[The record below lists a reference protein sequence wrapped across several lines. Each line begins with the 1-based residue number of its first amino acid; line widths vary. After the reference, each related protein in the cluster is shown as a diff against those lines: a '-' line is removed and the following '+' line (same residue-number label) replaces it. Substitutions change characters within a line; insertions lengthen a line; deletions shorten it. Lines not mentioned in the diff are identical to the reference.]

1 MSTHNRKSLLRALTI
16 IGLVVF
22 AGTPLSA
29 QKPELEF
36 EGGHLETIH
45 ALAIS
50 PDDRYLA
57 SAGADRRVIL
67 WDLIAGKQLYSLKGH
82 SGWIFSLA
90 FSPDGNL
97 LASGSSDGIVKLWS
111 VAEGKEKYEITLP
124 YGHTFIAFSPDGST
138 LAIACVDN
146 LIRLWDVATKQV
158 KGEMSG
164 HTSPVSKVAFVDE
177 RHLVSSATNGVI
189 RLWDLS
195 TAQSEI
201 VTRQRGGFST
211 FAYSNGLVA
220 LASRESISILELG
233 TKKLKR
239 TIPQK
244 GLLALN
250 AITFISTKE
259 LAFVNDGTTI
269 IWDLEVGKQSGQY
282 ENPGGPGGSG
292 SYAVT
297 VSQNR
302 ARLAFSDSDGIN
314 LVDLATRQIK
324 QLEGGF
330 SSVTG
335 LILSP
340 NGKALFA
347 ALGGELGTWGDKVS
361 LTSSETYTMMA
372 GVLSK
377 DNVFVSSA
385 NVIAHVRRNNDGSAD
400 SKVTLFNII
409 EEKPIQYLRHY
420 KPLQAIDVNPKT
432 SLLATSSEDG
442 TVKIWDVKKRFP
454 IKTLK
459 ANADLLSYSPDGK
472 LLATVERDEIKLWN
486 VKTWLPRVIPRR
498 GSIRHILF
506 STNSEVLAALIWGD
520 PRTLDLWDV
529 STGKYLRSLVAD
541 STAQESKR
549 DSLQRI
555 TKTFSDIV
563 SYKTA
568 PGPMAFSDDGELIAC
583 EGRDSSTGSYYIK
596 VWKVHTGEELHRV
609 TGHYSSIRS
618 LAFSPNGKVMV
629 SGSWDNTIKF
639 WNPRTGEELATLIPL
654 SAKDWVIFT
663 PDGRFDTNTSLDDVK
678 RLHWVMPGDALNIL
692 PLDIFMRD
700 YYEPKLLERILAGA
714 PLRPVRDISTLNRTQ
729 PEVVI
734 KEVKPDGPGTAQ
746 VTVEVTNVTSQKQVD
761 GNGQA
766 RQSGVFDVRLFR
778 DGQMV
783 ANSTNESALETYVAA
798 ASELNQSSGFN
809 ESELRLW
816 REAHQLRLENG
827 RRTLIFPQIKLP
839 QNEKIAE
846 IEFSAYAFNNDR
858 VKSNTARQMYR
869 VPATPQR
876 PKPRAY
882 VVTVGVNLHE
892 NPDFNLL
899 FAASDAR
906 LMHQTLSSRL
916 TATRQYAEVV
926 PVSLISDSSPDANGT
941 TKTQTEATKS
951 NIRAVLRLLTDG
963 GPVPQELR
971 TIQNVDKIKAVTPN
985 DLVLILFA
993 GHGFTGTNGL
1003 FYLVPYDTGSGRG
1016 RGITSQLQQHSI
1028 SADELSLWLRK
1039 LDAGRV
1045 AFIVDA
1051 CHSAGAVESS
1061 DFKPGPMGSRG
1072 LGQLAYDKGMLILAA
1087 TQVDRVAY
1095 EGTRL
1100 RQGFLTYALVRQGL
1114 EESKADFDPA
1124 DGTITLREWLNYGVA
1139 GVPHLFDSIVAGK
1152 ALPFRDVS
1160 VDEASQIRTDQQQPS
1175 LFDFARRGVDVTI
1188 VDSGSNR

>member
-1 MSTHNRKSLLRALTI
+1 MSTHTRNCLLRALTI

-22 AGTPLSA
+22 VGTPLSA

-36 EGGHLETIH
+36 EGGHNETIY

-50 PDDRYLA
+50 PNDKYLA
-57 SAGADRRVIL
+57 SAGAERRVIV
-67 WDLIAGKQLYSLKGH
+67 WDLVAAKQLYSLKAH
-82 SGWIFSLA
+82 SEWIFTLA
-90 FSPDGNL
+90 FSPDSQL

-111 VAEGKEKYEITLP
+111 VAEGKQIREISLP
-124 YGHTFIAFSPDGST
+124 YGHTFVAFSPEGKT
-138 LAIACVDN
+138 LAIACTDN
-146 LIRLWDVATKQV
+146 LIRLWDVPARKM
-158 KGEMSG
+158 KGELSG
-164 HTSPVSKVAFVDE
+164 HTSTVSKIVFVDE
-177 RHLVSSATNGVI
+177 KHLLSSDVDGVI
-189 RLWDLS
+189 RLWDLT

-201 VTRQRGGFST
+201 VTRQRGGFRT
-211 FAYSNGLVA
+211 FTYSNGLI
-220 LASRESISILELG
+220 ASASSESISIFELV
-233 TKKLKR
+233 TKKPKR
-239 TIPQK
+239 TIPVT
-244 GLLALN
+244 GSIELN
-250 AITFISTKE
+250 AITFTSKKE
-259 LAFVNDGTTI
+259 LAYVDSGVTTV
-269 IWDLEVGKQSGQY
+269 WDIEEGKQTGQY
-282 ENPGGPGGSG
+282 KNPGGPGDSG

-302 ARLAFSDSDGIN
+302 ARLVFSDSDNIN
-314 LVDLATRQIK
+314 LVDLSTKKIK
-324 QLEGGF
+324 QIEGGF
-330 SSVTG
+330 RSVTG
-335 LILSP
+335 VILSP
-340 NGKALFA
+340 NGKALAA
-347 ALGGELGTWGDKVS
+347 ALGLELGIWGDRTN
-361 LTSSETYTMMA
+361 LTEQEASSMAA

-385 NVIAHVRRNNDGSAD
+385 NVIAHVRRKNDGSAD
-400 SKVTLFNII
+400 SKITLIDVAQQQ
-409 EEKPIQYLRHY
+409 PDRYLRHNN
-420 KPLQAIDVNPKT
+420 LIQAIDVNPKT
-432 SLLATSSEDG
+432 ALLATSSEDG
-442 TVKIWDVKKRFP
+442 TIKIWDVRKGLP
-454 IKTLK
+454 VKTLK

-486 VKTWLPRVIPRR
+486 VKTWRPRVLPRR

-506 STNSEVLAALIWGD
+506 SPNSEILAALIWGD
-520 PRTLDLWDV
+520 ARTLDLWDV
-529 STGKYLRSLVAD
+529 SSGKYLRPLIAD
-541 STAQESKR
+541 STARESRRGTLKR
-549 DSLQRI
+549 IR
-555 TKTFSDIV
+555 KTFSDIV

-596 VWKVHTGEELHRV
+596 VWKVRTGEELHRLD
-609 TGHYSSIRS
+609 GHSSTIRS
-618 LAFSPNGKVMV
+618 IDFVPNSNVLV
-629 SGSWDNTIKF
+629 SGSWDKTIKF
-639 WNPRTGEELATLIPL
+639 WNPRSGEELATLIPL
-654 SAKDWVIFT
+654 NEKDWVIFT

-678 RLHWVMPGDALNIL
+678 RLHWVMPGDALNPL

-729 PEVVI
+729 PGVVI
-734 KEVKPDGPGTAQ
+734 KEVRPDGPGTAQ

-761 GNGQA
+761 AKGQA
-766 RQSGVFDVRLFR
+766 LQSGVFDVRLFR

-798 ASELNQSSGFN
+798 AGELNQSSGFN

-816 REAHQLRLENG
+816 REAHQVRLENG
-827 RRTLIFPQIKLP
+827 RRTLIFPHIKLP
-839 QNEKIAE
+839 QNEKATE

-858 VKSNTARQMYR
+858 VKSNTARQIYR
-869 VPATPQR
+869 VPATPQPR
-876 PKPRAY
+876 KPRAY
-882 VVTVGVNLHE
+882 VITIGVNLHE

-899 FAASDAR
+899 FAANDAR
-906 LMHQTLSSRL
+906 LMQQALTTRL
-916 TATRQYAEVV
+916 MSTGQYAEVV
-926 PVSLISDSSPDANGT
+926 PVSLISDSNSGID
-941 TKTQTEATKS
+941 TKALAGATKA
-951 NIRAVLRLLTDG
+951 NFRALLRLLTDG
-963 GPVPQELR
+963 GPVPQELQ
-971 TIQNVDKIKAVTPN
+971 TILNADKLKPATPD

-1016 RGITSQLQQHSI
+1016 RGITPQLQQHSI
-1028 SADELSLWLRK
+1028 SNDELSLWLRK

-1051 CHSAGAVESS
+1051 CHSAGAVESTE
-1061 DFKPGPMGSRG
+1061 FKPGPMGSRG

-1139 GVPHLFDSIVAGK
+1139 GVPHLFDSIVSGK
-1152 ALPFRDVS
+1152 AVPFRDVS

-1188 VDSGSNR
+1188 VSGPSNR